1 MFFLAIFCSK
11 SMITSFLCTVQVYRT
26 GFQKIVPLPAAGGEL
41 DVVDGPEG
49 VPEGGLQGPL
59 HRHLVQPVYGGDL
72 VLGQF
77 VKIPGP
83 M

>member
-1 MFFLAIFCSK
+1 MAIFCSK
-11 SMITSFLCTVQVYRT
+11 SD
-26 GFQKIVPLPAAGGEL
+26 FQKIVPLPAAGGEL
-41 DVVDGPEG
+41 YVVDGPEG

-59 HRHLVQPVYGGDL
+59 HRHLVQPVYGRDL